1 MRWTEEQYTE
11 YLRKNNKLPGQGL
24 ILTPVKKSKYNANR
38 VRVDGILFDSQLEAD
53 YYSDLKL
60 QLKMGTIRGFCRQPE
75 FVLQEGFAAT
85 RPITYRPDFIIF
97 HNDGTAEII
106 DTKGFET
113 QEFRRTKKLFKAK
126 FPGLELKVVKRDSN
140 NESTHKKYY
149 DFEDQELWD

>member
-11 YLRKNNKLPGQGL
+11 YLRKNNKHPGKGL

-60 QLKMGTIRGFCRQPE
+60 QLKTGMIRGFCRQPE
-75 FVLQEGFAAT
+75 FVLQEGFGDV
-85 RPITYRPDFIIF
+85 RPITYRADFIVF
-97 HNDGTAEII
+97 HNDGSYDIV

-113 QEFRRTKKLFKAK
+113 QEFKRTRKLFKAK
-126 FPGLELKVVKRDSN
+126 FPGLELKVLKRDSN
-140 NESTHKKYY
+140 NESTRKKEC

>member
-24 ILTPVKKSKYNANR
+24 ILKPVKKSKYNANR

-60 QLKMGTIRGFCRQPE
+60 QLKTGMIRGFCRQPE
-75 FVLQEGFAAT
+75 FVLQEGFGDM
-85 RPITYRPDFIIF
+85 RPITYKPDFIVF
-97 HNDGTAEII
+97 HNDGNYEIV

-113 QEFRRTKKLFKAK
+113 QEFKRTRKLFKAR
-126 FPGLELKVVKRDSN
+126 FPGLELKIIKRGDL
-140 NESTHKKYY
+140 TGG
-149 DFEDQELWD
+149 